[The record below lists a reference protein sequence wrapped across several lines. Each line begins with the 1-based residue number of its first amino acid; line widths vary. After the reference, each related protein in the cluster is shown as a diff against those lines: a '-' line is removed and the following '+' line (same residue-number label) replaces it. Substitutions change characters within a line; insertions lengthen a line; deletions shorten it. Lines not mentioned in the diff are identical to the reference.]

1 MLDDP
6 DWLEKL
12 RASGKRLEHFL
23 RCAEAEV
30 GLPNVH
36 LVKQA
41 RAEFHDLCTPDRI
54 ALLIDAATAKDAAEA
69 EAVTWRRALVLAHS
83 LTHSHASKDQRQFGD
98 RLEAALSSTDESDTR
113 VRLGVL
119 EQVLTEICTSPD
131 VDMPG
136 PLRARIEALVEV
148 AGRHS
153 IGDPQAAE
161 AAGED

>member
-1 MLDDP
+1 MRDDP
-6 DWLEKL
+6 DWLEKI
-12 RASGKRLEHFL
+12 RASGKRLEHFM
-23 RCAEAEV
+23 RCAEAEL

-83 LTHSHASKDQRQFGD
+83 LTHSHGSQDERRLGDQ
-98 RLEAALSSTDESDTR
+98 LEAALSSKDDPESR
-113 VRLGVL
+113 MRIGLL
-119 EQVLTEICTSPD
+119 ERALTEIFTSPD
-131 VDMPG
+131 VEMPG
-136 PLRARIEALVEV
+136 TLRERIEALVDV
-148 AGRHS
+148 AGRS
-153 IGDPQAAE
+153 SVGDPLAAE

>member
-1 MLDDP
+1 MRDDP

-12 RASGKRLEHFL
+12 RASGKRLEHFM

-54 ALLIDAATAKDAAEA
+54 ALLIDAATAKEAAEA

-83 LTHSHASKDQRQFGD
+83 LTHSHAPYDERRLGDQ
-98 RLEAALSSTDESDTR
+98 LEAALSSKDDSDSR

-119 EQVLTEICTSPD
+119 EQVLIDICTSPE
-131 VDMPG
+131 VDMPDA
-136 PLRARIEALVEV
+136 LRERIEASVDV
-148 AGRHS
+148 AGRRS
-153 IGDPQAAE
+153 IGDPLAAE